1 MERPYYFCSTSPKAG
16 DPEITLN
23 CRKSRGKNGRGELA
37 VLPAVHSIS
46 SIYIVQQSNRS
57 MHAEYDQSHAGENST
72 SMHGGFSCDFLKFS
86 MISGS
91 PAFSDV
97 EQK

>member
-1 MERPYYFCSTSPKAG
+1 MA
-16 DPEITLN
+16 
-23 CRKSRGKNGRGELA
+23 
-37 VLPAVHSIS
+37 
-46 SIYIVQQSNRS
+46 IY
-57 MHAEYDQSHAGENST
+57 AEYDQSHAGDNCT

-86 MISGS
+86 GMISGS